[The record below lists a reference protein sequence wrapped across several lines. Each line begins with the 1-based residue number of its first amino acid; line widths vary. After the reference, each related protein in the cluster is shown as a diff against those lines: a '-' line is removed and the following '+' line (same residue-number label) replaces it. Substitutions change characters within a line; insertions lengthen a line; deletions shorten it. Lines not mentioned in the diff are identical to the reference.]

1 MLSCCHPSAL
11 YCPTPTRAC
20 PTPTPPLP
28 GLLHRA
34 TDFIRASEGQRW
46 RDCHLWSP
54 HLGTDIRHYSHLQ
67 LRCHSRGKPGSR
79 EGPGVGIR
87 KLDKG
92 SHSRRGRGQWACL
105 DKGCLGERTQRTRI
119 CISTPRK
126 MAGIRGTPYNFSV
139 DQPKARSVRKGM
151 ARRSGLLGSLFSS
164 VPQAGSAAQGV
175 HLFFAASLTTHTSR
189 RQAPPSKL

>member
-1 MLSCCHPSAL
+1 M
-11 YCPTPTRAC
+11 
-20 PTPTPPLP
+20 
-28 GLLHRA
+28 
-34 TDFIRASEGQRW
+34 
-46 RDCHLWSP
+46 
-54 HLGTDIRHYSHLQ
+54 
-67 LRCHSRGKPGSR
+67 
-79 EGPGVGIR
+79 GIR

-92 SHSRRGRGQWACL
+92 SHSRGGRGQWACL

-139 DQPKARSVRKGM
+139 DQPKAPSVRKGM

-189 RQAPPSKL
+189 RQAPPSKLWKPDWQPSKASLCLVWAVPCLRYCFFKRFFSAGIGAHASPPMPS